1 MNLVPGSPLWLLVPL
16 FLALAAAAI
25 EDFVRLRISNLTCI
39 AVLVMA
45 IVAAILHGFST
56 DLWQNAAVFA
66 ALLGAGYLLFAFGKM
81 GGGDVKFLACLGLW
95 VNINDGIWLL
105 ASTLIAG
112 GILAFIYIAVRWGKA
127 TREGKKYKSKGIPYG
142 LAIAAGAV
150 LVFTSQLGLLQSKPV
165 KPNIIDY
172 QPL

>member
-1 MNLVPGSPLWLLVPL
+1 MNLVPGSPLWLLIPL

-25 EDFVRLRISNLTCI
+25 EDFIRLRISNLTCL

-45 IVAAILHGFST
+45 IVAAFLQGFSP
-56 DLWQNAAVFA
+56 DLWQNVVVFA
-66 ALLGAGYLLFAFGKM
+66 ALLGAGFLLFAFGKM
-81 GGGDVKFLACLGLW
+81 GGGDVKLLACLGLW

-150 LVFTSQLGLLQSKPV
+150 LVFTSQMGLLKSQPTQ
-165 KPNIIDY
+165 PNIIEY

>member
-16 FLALAAAAI
+16 FLAIAAAAI
-25 EDFVRLRISNLTCI
+25 EDFIRLRISNVTCLAVLIMALI
-39 AVLVMA
+39 AVV
-45 IVAAILHGFST
+45 LHGFSV
-56 DLWQNAAVFA
+56 DLWQNVVVFA
-66 ALLGAGYLLFAFGKM
+66 VLLGGGFLLFAWGKM

-95 VNINDGIWLL
+95 VTINDGIWLL

-142 LAIAAGAV
+142 LAIAAGAI
-150 LVFTSQLGLLQSKPV
+150 LVFTSQLGLLKSKPQQ
-165 KPNIIDY
+165 PNIIEY